1 MFGRLSR
8 EACFLDLGLFM
19 KRCGQRRWS
28 TVGFVVLIGT
38 CMLLGAIAYF
48 YGVPAYDDYQVRS
61 KVSEVFVSSDACRA
75 EVAQIVQRTSAPRLS
90 TSLFGCDGGASSGA
104 KISRHLKSIAV
115 GPAGAITLTL
125 DYQSL
130 SGLTPYTNTLTLI
143 PLAGPNI
150 VLRTED
156 VNKTIV
162 AWRCGS
168 PGDGTSIPSKYLPS
182 YCRG

>member
-1 MFGRLSR
+1 
-8 EACFLDLGLFM
+8 M
-19 KRCGQRRWS
+19 KRCGERGLS
-28 TVGFVVLIGT
+28 TVGVVALIGV
-38 CMLLGAIAYF
+38 CVLLGAIAYF
-48 YGVPAYDDYQVRS
+48 YGVPAYHDYQVRNM
-61 KVSEVFVSSDACRA
+61 VSEVFVSSDACRA
-75 EVAQIVQRTSAPRLS
+75 EVSQIVQRTSAPKLS
-90 TSLFGCDGGASSGA
+90 TSLFACDGGASSGV
-104 KISRHLKSIAV
+104 KISRHLKSIAI

-125 DYQSL
+125 DYRLL

-143 PLAGPNI
+143 PLAGPNS